1 MNEID
6 TDRDGSIDD
15 NEFRTLAAIVSG
27 KILTPEAIKQYKDCA
42 FPLLKTETVT
52 KKEAYGVVEVSY
64 TVTAPPTIDNIM
76 NCSVITD
83 ALKQRMKTS
92 SHFPLAPPTYSIGEE
107 HDVSFEM
114 IYDNASLTLEKL
126 DSIRWRKNKFI
137 CINDNVE
144 NSTAELDAVLQD
156 FFNALYPL
164 PSSFELPPGTLN
176 PTLYLDEYNLKYRK
190 KNDFISHVK
199 NINSIF
205 EIYLLEKIIDEKFR
219 ILFLILSL
227 VVLSI
232 FLFYILFIHMQK
244 GPISTS
250 ANNSTENNTTDN
262 KTSPETTLSKAKR
275 KMKNI

>member
-1 MNEID
+1 MEEMQNKWKSLWDETSSHRFRSSKDMQYAFTFYHYMMNRYNSNLPSIKSFLMNEID

-27 KILTPEAIKQYKDCA
+27 KILTPETIKQYKDCA
-42 FPLLKTETVT
+42 FPILKTETVT

-144 NSTAELDAVLQD
+144 NSTSELGENGPAAFRTEIMLLTDDTV
-156 FFNALYPL
+156 PL
-164 PSSFELPPGTLN
+164 HFQLPPM
-176 PTLYLDEYNLKYRK
+176 RA
-190 KNDFISHVK
+190 F
-199 NINSIF
+199 
-205 EIYLLEKIIDEKFR
+205 
-219 ILFLILSL
+219 
-227 VVLSI
+227 
-232 FLFYILFIHMQK
+232 
-244 GPISTS
+244 
-250 ANNSTENNTTDN
+250 
-262 KTSPETTLSKAKR
+262 
-275 KMKNI
+275 